1 MVAPSSAAR
10 RIDLAGETMGTNWSL
25 AGYLDA
31 DDEFDVETLRDVIEV
46 RFALWVD
53 VFSTWTTDS
62 FVGRY
67 NRATAGMRFDT
78 GPEFEGVM
86 ARAVVVADA
95 SDGAFN
101 PFLGG
106 AIAAAGFGAPLL
118 RAGEP
123 VAWEDAREFVA
134 GDGLVQPGGLQL
146 DLSAI
151 AKGAAVDDMARW
163 ARAAGMTSFLAEIGG
178 EFVGEGVKPDGL
190 PWWVEIEAPGGGG
203 AEWRIAACGVSVATS
218 GDAYAVRD
226 EAGDRA
232 SHVVAGNDARDATL
246 RSVTVVHEECALA
259 DAWATALF
267 ASGPAGPDLAERRGI
282 TALFLHDGGRAV
294 LSAAA
299 RAMLDD

>member
-1 MVAPSSAAR
+1 MVAPSVAAQ
-10 RIDLAGETMGTNWSL
+10 RIELGGETMGTTWSL

-67 NRATAGMRFDT
+67 NRATAGMRFGV

-86 ARAVVVADA
+86 SRAVAVADA

-118 RAGEP
+118 RTGEP
-123 VAWEDAREFVA
+123 VAWEGVREFVA
-134 GDGLVQPGGLQL
+134 GGELVQPGGLQL

-190 PWWVEIEAPGGGG
+190 PWWVEIEAPGGGN

-218 GDAYAVRD
+218 GDAYAGRAD
-226 EAGDRA
+226 AGGRV
-232 SHVVAGNDARDATL
+232 SHVVADEGAQDPSL
-246 RSVTVVHEECALA
+246 RSVTVVHQECALA

-267 ASGPAGPDLAERRGI
+267 ASGRAGPDLAERQGI
-282 TALFLHDGGRAV
+282 AALFLHDGGRAV
-294 LSAAA
+294 LSATG
-299 RAMLDD
+299 RAMLDE